1 MRLFIITLD
10 GTSSISYSLPRDLIQ
25 TIVNEAVATKDWKR
39 LHILFLG
46 GGGEKQYS
54 NGSGG
59 LAMGCDASNVPLEDI
74 IRCDFSNLR
83 TFINILLEHKA
94 NANPQ
99 KGSREDLVD
108 VAIQLEKFDVASLL
122 MDKRNKTGADVKT
135 SANNI
140 PQVKLIFTF
149 LVIKKVLKSYVI
161 IILSLSRIFLR
172 CPSLLKQKMARAG
185 SSHG

>member
-1 MRLFIITLD
+1 
-10 GTSSISYSLPRDLIQ
+10 
-25 TIVNEAVATKDWKR
+25 
-39 LHILFLG
+39 
-46 GGGEKQYS
+46 
-54 NGSGG
+54 
-59 LAMGCDASNVPLEDI
+59 MGCDASNVPLEDI

-99 KGSREDLVD
+99 KGSSEDLVD

-149 LVIKKVLKSYVI
+149 LVIKKKY
-161 IILSLSRIFLR
+161 
-172 CPSLLKQKMARAG
+172 
-185 SSHG
+185 

>member
-1 MRLFIITLD
+1 
-10 GTSSISYSLPRDLIQ
+10 
-25 TIVNEAVATKDWKR
+25 
-39 LHILFLG
+39 
-46 GGGEKQYS
+46 
-54 NGSGG
+54 
-59 LAMGCDASNVPLEDI
+59 MGCDASNVPLEDI